1 MLEKR
6 AKRGKGNLPGQQ
18 SGNVRIPLRML
29 LLILIL
35 IRSPLAH
42 AQPANGF
49 CPVLKDRTALSEYSV
64 RYQGRQFYFCC
75 EKCLQ
80 AFNSEREKYLPAQRQ
95 TSATDAGN
103 PAGPVTRKD
112 AIANEGSNAISDRLG
127 GQNLVLI
134 SLSLLA
140 LVLWFFRRRSNRT
153 KQRLAVPGGLRIS
166 TFNIVL
172 LALLIGIGWSY
183 YRLGADVYLNSLKD
197 LVHFRTFEDFGDPPV
212 PAKPPV
218 PPRIKAQFY
227 RGNDERSPLL
237 HNGGHYR
244 TTTFDI
250 SLVSKGGAELGYESD
265 WRNQDPLV
273 RFHISR
279 APYTAD
285 LFFEE
290 RLMKE
295 IFLTQQ
301 SDPFLG
307 YRTPLENPVYLSV
320 LVNMHEWEARYPIGK
335 ISNPEPSIKSGIIYV
350 AEKRYID
357 DTLGRRRM
365 IGSRFHYAVQ
375 YRLYFRNGQI
385 TRESDIWMG
394 ALYRTRNFPA
404 WRLPLSEW
412 FSHEPIPVLP
422 DRNTRDP
429 KLLGTD
435 EYLKQ

>member
-1 MLEKR
+1 
-6 AKRGKGNLPGQQ
+6 
-18 SGNVRIPLRML
+18 ML

-80 AFNSEREKYLPAQRQ
+80 AFSLEPEKYLPAQRQ

-112 AIANEGSNAISDRLG
+112 ASANEGSDAIWDQLG

-134 SLSLLA
+134 SLSLLT
-140 LVLWFFRRRSNRT
+140 LVLWFLRRRSSRT
-153 KQRLAVPGGLRIS
+153 KQGLSAPGGLKIS
-166 TFNIVL
+166 TFNTVL
-172 LALLIGIGWSY
+172 LALLIGTGCSY
-183 YRLGADVYLNSLKD
+183 YKLRAEVYLNSLKD
-197 LVHFRTFEDFGDPPV
+197 LIHFRTFEDFGDPPV

-218 PPRIKAQFY
+218 PPRISAQFY

-237 HNGGHYR
+237 YNGGNYR
-244 TTTFDI
+244 TATFAI
-250 SLVSKGGAELGYESD
+250 SLVGKEGAELDYKSD
-265 WRNQDPLV
+265 CRNQDPRV

-285 LFFEE
+285 FFFEE
-290 RLMKE
+290 RLMRE

-307 YRTPLENPVYLSV
+307 YRTPLKDPVYLSV
-320 LVNMHEWEARYPIGK
+320 VVNMHEWEACYPIGK
-335 ISNPEPSIKSGIIYV
+335 ISSPEPSIKSGIIYV
-350 AEKRYID
+350 AEKRYMD
-357 DTLGRRRM
+357 DMLGRSRRRM
-365 IGSRFHYAVQ
+365 IGARFHYAIQ
-375 YRLYFRNGQI
+375 YRLCFRNGQI

-422 DRNTRDP
+422 GKDTDDP

>member
-1 MLEKR
+1 MNELR
-6 AKRGKGNLPGQQ
+6 YINLRVPLRLLLLV
-18 SGNVRIPLRML
+18 SILARIP
-29 LLILIL
+29 
-35 IRSPLAH
+35 PCH
-42 AQPANGF
+42 AQQANGS
-49 CPVLKDRTALSEYSV
+49 CPVLKDQPALSEYFV
-64 RYQGRQFYFCC
+64 RYQGGQFHFCC

-80 AFNSEREKYLPAQRQ
+80 AFNLEPEKYLPTQRQ
-95 TSATDAGN
+95 TSATDAGS
-103 PAGPVTRKD
+103 PVGPITRKD
-112 AIANEGSNAISDRLG
+112 ASANEGSDAIWDRLSG
-127 GQNLVLI
+127 HNLVLI
-134 SLSLLA
+134 SLSFLA
-140 LVLWFFRRRSNRT
+140 LVLWFLRRRSNRT
-153 KQRLAVPGGLRIS
+153 KQGLGVPGELKIS
-166 TFNIVL
+166 TFNTVL

-183 YRLGADVYLNSLKD
+183 YRLRSEVYLNSLKD
-197 LVHFRTFEDFGDPPV
+197 LVHFRTFEDFGSPPV

-218 PPRIKAQFY
+218 PTRIKAQFY

-237 HNGGHYR
+237 PNGGHYR
-244 TTTFDI
+244 TATFDI
-250 SLVSKGGAELGYESD
+250 SLISKGGAELDYESD
-265 WRNQDPLV
+265 CRNQDPLV

-301 SDPFLG
+301 SDPLLG

-320 LVNMHEWEARYPIGK
+320 LVNMHQWEARYPIGK
-335 ISNPEPSIKSGIIYV
+335 ISDPEPSIKTGIIYV
-350 AEKRYID
+350 AEKRYMD
-357 DTLGRRRM
+357 DVLGRRRM
-365 IGSRFHYAVQ
+365 IGSRFHYAIQ

-412 FSHEPIPVLP
+412 FSHEPITVLP
-422 DRNTRDP
+422 DRNTEDP

>member
-1 MLEKR
+1 
-6 AKRGKGNLPGQQ
+6 
-18 SGNVRIPLRML
+18 ML
-29 LLILIL
+29 LLTLIL

-49 CPVLKDRTALSEYSV
+49 CPVLKDRAALSEYSV

-80 AFNSEREKYLPAQRQ
+80 AFSLEPEKYLPTPRQ
-95 TSATDAGN
+95 ARATDASVS
-103 PAGPVTRKD
+103 AGPVTGGD
-112 AIANEGSNAISDRLG
+112 SHASEAFDGTANRFDSQDLS
-127 GQNLVLI
+127 LI
-134 SLSLLA
+134 SLSVLA
-140 LVLWFFRRRSNRT
+140 LVLWFFRHRSNRA
-153 KQRLAVPGGLRIS
+153 KQKPSPTPRSLSSGFRIS
-166 TFNIVL
+166 TYNTVL
-172 LALLIGIGWSY
+172 LALLIGTGCSY
-183 YRLGADVYLNSLKD
+183 YKLRAEVYLNSLKD
-197 LVHFRTFEDFGDPPV
+197 LIHFRTFEDFGDPPV

-218 PPRIKAQFY
+218 PPRISAQFY

-237 HNGGHYR
+237 YNGGNYR
-244 TTTFDI
+244 TATFAI
-250 SLVSKGGAELGYESD
+250 SLVGKEGAELDYKSD
-265 WRNQDPLV
+265 CRNQDPRV

-285 LFFEE
+285 FFFEE
-290 RLMKE
+290 RLMRE

-307 YRTPLENPVYLSV
+307 YRTPLKAPVDLSV
-320 LVNMHEWEARYPIGK
+320 VVNMHEWEACYPIGK
-335 ISNPEPSIKSGIIYV
+335 ISSPEPSIKSGIIYV
-350 AEKRYID
+350 AQKRYMD
-357 DTLGRRRM
+357 DMLGRSRRRM
-365 IGSRFHYAVQ
+365 IGARFHYAIQ
-375 YRLYFRNGQI
+375 YRLCFRNGQI

-422 DRNTRDP
+422 GKDTDDP